1 MIILIIQ
8 FKCKIKQKTV
18 ILYENR
24 GNFLRSERLQKIRII
39 VSFLLIFFSCKVII
53 MNVNKWKRK
62 ERNRKKRKG

>member
-24 GNFLRSERLQKIRII
+24 SNFLRSERLQKNRII
-39 VSFLLIFFSCKVII
+39 VSFLLIFSRVQIRALQFTRVDHRLI
-53 MNVNKWKRK
+53 MRM
-62 ERNRKKRKG
+62 R

>member
-24 GNFLRSERLQKIRII
+24 SNFLRSDI
-39 VSFLLIFFSCKVII
+39 LLNFNYIFKNI
-53 MNVNKWKRK
+53 
-62 ERNRKKRKG
+62 

>member
-24 GNFLRSERLQKIRII
+24 SNFLRSERLQKIRIT
-39 VSFLLIFFSCKVII
+39 VSFLLIFYRVQ
-53 MNVNKWKRK
+53 MRA
-62 ERNRKKRKG
+62 